1 MTQSRDKKYRG
12 AIYHDFL
19 GQQFSRPDMII
30 PRASGTGTKSFGTVP
45 SIHLDK
51 TDKIIKPHFS
61 VQRAGEYFYFNNS
74 FLYGCLFL
82 IILPLNENLNV
93 GIIPNP
99 SFGAEFHASYKAT
112 NQELTQG

>member
-1 MTQSRDKKYRG
+1 
-12 AIYHDFL
+12 
-19 GQQFSRPDMII
+19 MII
-30 PRASGTGTKSFGTVP
+30 PRASGTGIKSLGTVP
-45 SIHLDK
+45 SKHLDQ
-51 TDKIIKPHFS
+51 TDKIIQPHFS

-99 SFGAEFHASYKAT
+99 SFGAEFHASNKAT